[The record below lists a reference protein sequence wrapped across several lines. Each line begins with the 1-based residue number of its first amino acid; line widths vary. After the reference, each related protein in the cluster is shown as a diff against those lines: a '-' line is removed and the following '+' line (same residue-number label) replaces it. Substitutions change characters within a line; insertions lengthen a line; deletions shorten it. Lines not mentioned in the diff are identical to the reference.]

1 MKQFTA
7 NEGEPVYNKLAGH
20 IAPLVPQSSIVEAE
34 CRYVNQKFR
43 AFIIIYVHEDIAMS
57 TCRMMSERIKEEL
70 TDLYTVR
77 RIDFVVHGET
87 FYVATFYD
95 NMVEEYQNWEA
106 SHD

>member
-1 MKQFTA
+1 
-7 NEGEPVYNKLAGH
+7 
-20 IAPLVPQSSIVEAE
+20 
-34 CRYVNQKFR
+34 
-43 AFIIIYVHEDIAMS
+43 
-57 TCRMMSERIKEEL
+57 MMSERIKEEL